1 MKEMKESKWY
11 NQKHK
16 DRRKKKKGE
25 TKKEGGRRSQKKHNY
40 KGGGGGVDRQLKE
53 QAQGNL
59 DSG

>member
-1 MKEMKESKWY
+1 MKESKWY